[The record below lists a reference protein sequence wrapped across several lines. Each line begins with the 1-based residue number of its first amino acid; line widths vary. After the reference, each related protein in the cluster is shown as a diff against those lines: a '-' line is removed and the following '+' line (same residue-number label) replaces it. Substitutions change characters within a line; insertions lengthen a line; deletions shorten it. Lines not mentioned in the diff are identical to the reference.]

1 MNTQDN
7 QAKAFFPKGSLP
19 VALCD
24 QLNAEAVIID
34 LAAEDPTAPD
44 AILWRWTPSPDNG
57 FEATGFRH
65 RIDDCKL
72 KYSTKLQKHVVCT
85 TSSAGF
91 MGIAEFPSGKK
102 IWEDYAHRYGPH
114 SIDYLPN
121 GTVAVALSGNAAEK
135 TAELRLYACDEN
147 GIPTREHFKYPFISA
162 HGVVWDQERELLWAL
177 GRNTLMAF
185 KVEGTP
191 QAPELKPVEGLGC
204 EIHPFGH
211 DLTKSLS
218 HSNRLYFSSNSVYSF
233 DMATNTLYEQ
243 FDGGDLI
250 KAGAVKSVSEHTDGS
265 ILRTVAAQ
273 IYAGHDTNIL
283 DVFRKDSNG
292 VWSKKSYVF
301 EDRAF
306 YKARPVIL

>member
-1 MNTQDN
+1 MNTPKK
-7 QAKAFFPKGSLP
+7 QATTLFPEGALP

-34 LAAEDPTAPD
+34 LAAADPTADD
-44 AILWRWTPSPDNG
+44 AVLWRWAPCAENG
-57 FEATGFRH
+57 FEATGFRN

-72 KYSTKLQKHVVCT
+72 KYSEKLKKHVVCV

-91 MGIAEFPSGKK
+91 MGIAEYPSGQK
-102 IWEDYAHRYGPH
+102 IWEDFAFRYGPH

-121 GTVAVALSGNAAEK
+121 GTVAVALSGNAAEN

-147 GIPTREHFKYPFISA
+147 GIPTKEYFKYSFPSA

-185 KVEGTP
+185 KAEGTP
-191 QAPELKPVEGLGC
+191 QAPVLTPVVGLGC
-204 EIHPFGH
+204 EVPPYGH
-211 DLTKSLS
+211 DLTQAMSRPD
-218 HSNRLYFSSNSVYSF
+218 RLYLSAHSVYVF
-233 DMATNTLYEQ
+233 DKETNTLSDC
-243 FDGGDLI
+243 FDGSDLI
-250 KAGAVKSVSEHTDGS
+250 KACAVKSVFEHTDGS

-292 VWSKKSYVF
+292 VWSKTSYLF
-301 EDRAF
+301 ENRAF
-306 YKARPVIL
+306 YKARPVIV

>member
-34 LAAEDPTAPD
+34 LAASDPTAPD
-44 AILWRWTPSPDNG
+44 AVLWRWAPSAENG

-72 KYSTKLQKHVVCT
+72 KYSTRLQKHVICT

-91 MGIAEFPSGKK
+91 MGIAEFPSGQRV
-102 IWEDYAHRYGPH
+102 WEDYAPGYGPH

-121 GTVAVALSGNAAEK
+121 GTIAVALSGNSVEK
-135 TAELRLYACDEN
+135 TAELRLYACDDN
-147 GIPTREHFKYPFISA
+147 GIPTKDCFKYPFVSA
-162 HGVVWDQERELLWAL
+162 HGVVWDSKREVLWTL

-191 QAPELKPVEGLGC
+191 QAPVLTPVEGLGC
-204 EIHPFGH
+204 EVPPYGH
-211 DLTKSLS
+211 DLTQAMSQPD
-218 HSNRLYFSSNSVYSF
+218 RLYLSSNTVYAF
-233 DMATNTLYEQ
+233 DKDTNTLSDC
-243 FDGGDLI
+243 FDGSDLI

-273 IYAGHDTNIL
+273 VYAGHDTNIL

-306 YKARPVIL
+306 YKARPITL